1 MKHLNSVVSGEE
13 VINVVAKERKDEN
26 DLAHLSKILLLVSIE
41 KRGKLENVV
50 KGYSVVV
57 STLCK
62 KWFQQDFR

>member
-41 KRGKLENVV
+41 KGGKLGNVV
-50 KGYSVVV
+50 KG
-57 STLCK
+57 
-62 KWFQQDFR
+62 